1 MRVTFGL
8 LQRLPL
14 GEAYGTPPEI
24 TQGRALVSVKKLS
37 AFAGAAAL
45 LAMLFTGVAAAP
57 ASAAPIESSCGYADS
72 DGGGKFPDSICWLD
86 FTGYDSAVG
95 LTAEGQEFEM
105 SLGAYDVSY
114 TVTERPV
121 SGWSTRA
128 VTAQPA
134 NAGPF
139 VMGVPGYYN
148 GIPGQ
153 PFLYSSSGTAYG
165 AVQINITDFQI
176 SLNGALV
183 TGYDLVTAAP
193 ETTDAVTGNLGE
205 FIYWSSDAA
214 LSLIDSY
221 PTVTT
226 GGGCTMPLAGNGST
240 AVQCNPGAAGRPSAY
255 GSILAAPSATSIT
268 GSLFLYARGEREAL
282 GFGIRTASVSVDK
295 QVDSR
300 VDPADSFDLSVAS
313 SEGPLLATASTGDT
327 DSASTDVI
335 PVIPSGPLTLYEAST
350 AGSPSPVDY
359 YDADWACTNANAT
372 STTEL
377 PDGAGASQQL
387 ALVAGDA
394 VSCTVT
400 NTAKEASLGLVK
412 SVSPTT
418 AAAGDTVVYDFA
430 VTNDGDLPVE
440 GLVIDE
446 TAFSGTGELG
456 EIVCPVT
463 ELAVGESTT
472 CQAPYEI
479 TQADV
484 DAGGVSNE
492 AVATALIAGTTA
504 SSASA
509 ESVALLAVEGESALA
524 VAKTASASTVEVGD
538 DVLYTL
544 TATNTGALTLSDV
557 TLADTDFS
565 GSAPLG
571 DLSCDK
577 AAPVTL
583 APGEV
588 LTCTV
593 SYEARAADVGTLT
606 NEAQG
611 SAIDPGENVL
621 DGSASATVTVTV
633 PAAASVGGN
642 AAGAAGA
649 GLAITGGDL
658 PWYAA
663 GFGLMLLL
671 AGTATMAVRRA
682 RRS

>member
-1 MRVTFGL
+1 M
-8 LQRLPL
+8 
-14 GEAYGTPPEI
+14 
-24 TQGRALVSVKKLS
+24 SVKKLS

-45 LAMLFTGVAAAP
+45 LAILFTGVAAAP
-57 ASAAPIESSCGYADS
+57 ASAAPIESSCGYANP

-86 FTGYDSAVG
+86 FAGYDSTVG
-95 LTAEGQEFEM
+95 LTAEGQQFEM

-121 SGWSTRA
+121 AGWSTRA

-153 PFLYSSSGTAYG
+153 PFLYSSSGALYG
-165 AVQINITDFQI
+165 AVQINVTNFQV
-176 SLNGALV
+176 SLNGTPV

-205 FIYWSSDAA
+205 FVYWSANTP
-214 LSLIDSY
+214 LTLIDSHA
-221 PTVTT
+221 PITS
-226 GGGCTMPLAGNGST
+226 GGACAIPLNGNGTT
-240 AVQCNPGAAGRPSAY
+240 AVQCNPGVAGSPSAY

-268 GSLFLYARGEREAL
+268 GSLFMYARGEREGLA
-282 GFGIRTASVSVDK
+282 FGIRTASVSVDK
-295 QVDSR
+295 QVASR
-300 VDPADSFDLSVAS
+300 VDPTDSFDLSVAS
-313 SEGPLLATASTGDT
+313 SEGPLLASASTGDS
-327 DSASTDVI
+327 DSASTDVV
-335 PVIPSGPLTLYEAST
+335 PVIPSGPLTLSEAST
-350 AGSPSPVDY
+350 AGSASPVDY

-372 STTEL
+372 GTTEL

-400 NTAKEASLGLVK
+400 NTAKAASLGLVK
-412 SVSPTT
+412 TVSPTT

-430 VTNDGDLPVE
+430 VTNDGDLPVD
-440 GLVIDE
+440 GLAIDE

-492 AVATALIAGTTA
+492 AVATALIADTTV

-509 ESVALLAVEGESALA
+509 ASTALVAVEGESALA
-524 VAKTASASTVEVGD
+524 VTKTASVSTAAVGD

-544 TATNTGALTLSDV
+544 TATNTGSLTLSDV
-557 TLADTDFS
+557 TLTDTDFS
-565 GSAPLG
+565 GSTPLG
-571 DLSCDK
+571 DLDCDTT
-577 AAPVTL
+577 APVTL
-583 APGEV
+583 APGDV

-593 SYEARAADVGTLT
+593 SYEVRAADVGTLT
-606 NEAQG
+606 NGAAG
-611 SAIDPGENVL
+611 SAVDPDENL
-621 DGSASATVTVTV
+621 LTGSASAAVTVTA
-633 PAAASVGGN
+633 PAAPGGTTPPAASQ
-642 AAGAAGA
+642 AGA

-658 PWYAA
+658 PWYTA
-663 GFGLMLLL
+663 GLGALLLL
-671 AGTATMAVRRA
+671 AGAATVAARRA